1 MVACCSVAVHPIRK
15 IEPLLIG
22 LNPPQQVEAPCWLLA
37 ILFQRVVGGASEGGV
52 ATWPRPLRLFT
63 RTASVNRAHQL
74 TAPFPGKRS
83 CFTHR
88 SVCIRSLPFLGDLQ
102 ETGGFSMK
110 DEADA

>member
-52 ATWPRPLRLFT
+52 ATWPRPL
-63 RTASVNRAHQL
+63 ASL
-74 TAPFPGKRS
+74 
-83 CFTHR
+83 
-88 SVCIRSLPFLGDLQ
+88 
-102 ETGGFSMK
+102 
-110 DEADA
+110 